1 MKFVFNET
9 IKTSETRLNNII
21 SVNLVKSK
29 KKKMKNLFLSICAAA
44 VLASCGTMSSPS
56 ASKVGKSQPS
66 LANTKWTLADNVK
79 GKVPTLNIEGEKING
94 NAGCNNYF
102 GTAKVDIA
110 TGSFSAGQMG
120 STRMACDNM
129 SVEQNFMDMVGKANK
144 YVVSGN
150 TLELYKDNLLL
161 LKFNKAE

>member
-1 MKFVFNET
+1 
-9 IKTSETRLNNII
+9 
-21 SVNLVKSK
+21 
-29 KKKMKNLFLSICAAA
+29 MKNLFLSIGAAV
-44 VLASCGTMSSPS
+44 VLASCGTMTSAS
-56 ASKVGKSQPS
+56 ASKVGKAQPS
-66 LANTKWTLADNVK
+66 LSSTKWTLADNVK
-79 GKVPTLNIEGEKING
+79 GKVPSLNIEGEKISG

-102 GTAKVDIA
+102 GTAKVDPSS
-110 TGSFSAGQMG
+110 GNFSAGALG
-120 STRMACDNM
+120 STKMACDNM

>member
-1 MKFVFNET
+1 
-9 IKTSETRLNNII
+9 
-21 SVNLVKSK
+21 
-29 KKKMKNLFLSICAAA
+29 MKNLFLSICAAA
-44 VLASCGTMSSPS
+44 VLASCGAMSGS

-79 GKVPTLNIEGEKING
+79 GKIPTLNIEGEKMNG

-102 GTAKVDIA
+102 GTVKLDAS

-120 STRMACDNM
+120 STRMMCDNM
-129 SVEQNFMDMVGKANK
+129 SVEKNFMDMVGKANK

-150 TLELYKDNLLL
+150 TLELYQDNLLL
-161 LKFNKAE
+161 LKFNKSE

>member
-1 MKFVFNET
+1 
-9 IKTSETRLNNII
+9 
-21 SVNLVKSK
+21 
-29 KKKMKNLFLSICAAA
+29 MKNLFLSIAAAA
-44 VLASCGTMSSPS
+44 VLASCGTMSSAS
-56 ASKVGKSQPS
+56 ASKVGKAQPS

-94 NAGCNNYF
+94 NGGCNNYF
-102 GTAKVDIA
+102 GTATISPS
-110 TGSFSAGQMG
+110 TGDFSAGQLG
-120 STRMACDNM
+120 STKMMCNNM

-144 YVVSGN
+144 YVISGN

>member
-1 MKFVFNET
+1 
-9 IKTSETRLNNII
+9 
-21 SVNLVKSK
+21 
-29 KKKMKNLFLSICAAA
+29 MKNLFLSICTAA

-79 GKVPTLNIEGEKING
+79 GKTPTLNIDGAKVNG
-94 NAGCNNYF
+94 NTGCNSYF
-102 GTAKVDIA
+102 GTLA
-110 TGSFSAGQMG
+110 TDATSGTFTASQLG